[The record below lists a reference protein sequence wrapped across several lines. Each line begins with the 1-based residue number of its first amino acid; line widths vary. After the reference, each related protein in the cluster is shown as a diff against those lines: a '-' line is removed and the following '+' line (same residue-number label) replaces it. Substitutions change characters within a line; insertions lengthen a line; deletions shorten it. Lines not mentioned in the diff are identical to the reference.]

1 MITTLLPAF
10 AAFSSPFRA
19 LGGAAVARPAAFE
32 LADRPT
38 MAVAWPT
45 PLHAAQQRT
54 STVAMKMFQP
64 NDPCNG
70 YAVLGLKP
78 GATPKEIKRAYR
90 ESAKK
95 CHPDLNPSTAAA
107 AEFQRITAVRDRPAR
122 LLTERRPRSILD
134 LASSPSPPPTGASPC
149 GPWR

>member
-1 MITTLLPAF
+1 MISTLLPAV
-10 AAFSSPFRA
+10 AAFISPFRA

-45 PLHAAQQRT
+45 PLHATQERT

-70 YAVLGLKP
+70 YSVLGLKP

-90 ESAKK
+90 ERAKK
-95 CHPDLNPSTAAA
+95 CHPDLNPSTVAA
-107 AEFQRITAVRDRPAR
+107 AEFQRLTAVRDRPAR
-122 LLTERRPRSILD
+122 LLDEREPRP
-134 LASSPSPPPTGASPC
+134 
-149 GPWR
+149 

>member
-1 MITTLLPAF
+1 MFSTLLPAA
-10 AAFSSPFRA
+10 AAFCSPLRA
-19 LGGAAVARPAAFE
+19 LDAPTVARPPFE
-32 LADRPT
+32 LSDRPT

-78 GATPKEIKRAYR
+78 GATHKEIKRAYR
-90 ESAKK
+90 ERAKE

-107 AEFQRITAVRDRPAR
+107 EEFQLLTAVRDRPAR
-122 LLTERRPRSILD
+122 LLTER
-134 LASSPSPPPTGASPC
+134 
-149 GPWR
+149 

>member
-45 PLHAAQQRT
+45 PLHATQERT

-70 YAVLGLKP
+70 YSVLGLKP

-90 ESAKK
+90 ERAKK

-107 AEFQRITAVRDRPAR
+107 AEFQRLTAVRDRPAH
-122 LLTERRPRSILD
+122 LLTER
-134 LASSPSPPPTGASPC
+134 
-149 GPWR
+149 